1 MQRKSKAKLR
11 AGRWWRCNATA
22 DAHHVHTSP
31 HRSHDLLYQN
41 KVSDGHWHL
50 EQHIVCDVQYAV
62 INIAPNATW
71 DSPAPTKENRFST
84 SVTPSSNE
92 QSVTGVPTTNT

>member
-22 DAHHVHTSP
+22 DARHVHTSP
-31 HRSHDLLYQN
+31 HRSHDLLYQI

-71 DSPAPTKENRFST
+71 DSLSPTKENRFST

-92 QSVTGVPTTNT
+92 QSVTGVPTTST